1 MSRRVTS
8 AMDSRRDFLRLGT
21 GLILGCSADFGIR
34 SLTLEGAQSASL
46 ALNAWLRI
54 GTDGSVTIVVSQA
67 EMGQGIMSTLPAVLA
82 EELGADWDRV
92 KLEMSPVAQ
101 AYRNPRLQWQFTGN
115 SESTMSFFD
124 LMRQM
129 GASAREM
136 LIAAASKRWKV
147 DAASCSTDTG
157 LVLHTATHRKLSFGS
172 LAEAAAREQPP
183 KNPPLKPR
191 EQWKLLGKPLPR
203 VDNPAKVDGSTI
215 FGLDFKI
222 PEMVYAVIKNIPVF
236 GGKLSRIDR
245 SSVSGMP
252 GLIDVC
258 EVPGGVAVI
267 AASYWQGKQAADR
280 LRVDWD
286 EGPNA
291 DVSSDS
297 LNDRYREAMAA
308 GPWVLASAVGNANA
322 IDFLPAKFSSVKTA
336 EFSSQ
341 FLAHATMEPMHAT
354 ARVTSDSCEIW
365 APTQGQELA
374 QLVVSQAL
382 KLPKERV
389 QVHRTFLGGGFGRR
403 LTAEYVLQA
412 AVAAKICG
420 KPVKAVWSREEDM
433 RHDLYRPA
441 VLHNI
446 TAGINEN
453 GMPVACAHRLVSPSI
468 LQYVFPVAV
477 TKTYDPSCL
486 EGLLETNYRIP
497 NARFDFHLL
506 NVAVPTSVL
515 RTTGYGPNIFAI
527 ESFIDELAHDAK
539 KDPYLF
545 RRELLGANA
554 RALAVLD
561 LVVEKS
567 GWKNP
572 PPPGVFRGIAICE
585 AFHTHLAQVV
595 EISIEGKSVKVHRVV
610 SAADCGTTLN
620 PNIAANNIEGG
631 VAWGLSAAFKSEI
644 TFERG
649 RTVQSNW
656 HDYDIL
662 RLPEMPAVETYFI
675 DSGARPLGGT
685 GEVGPVTVVPAV
697 ANALFAA
704 TGERLRSLPLSR
716 HGFRISA

>member
-1 MSRRVTS
+1 MPGPVTNS
-8 AMDSRRDFLRLGT
+8 SDSRRDFLRLVA
-21 GLILGCSADFGIR
+21 GLVPGLVLGCVADLRIR
-34 SLTLEGAQSASL
+34 SLTLEAAESASL
-46 ALNAWLRI
+46 SLNAWLRI
-54 GTDGSVTIVVSQA
+54 ATDNTVTIVVSQA

-92 KLEMSPVAQ
+92 NLETSPVAE

-115 SESTMSFFD
+115 SESTMSFFE

-147 DAASCSTDTG
+147 DAASCSTDAG
-157 LVLHTATHRKLSFGS
+157 FVLHAATSRKLSFGS

-183 KNPPLKPR
+183 EKPPLKPR

-203 VDNPAKVDGSTI
+203 VDNPAKVDGSAV

-222 PEMVYAVIKNIPVF
+222 PGMVYAVIKNVPVF

-245 SSVSGMP
+245 SSVEAMP

-267 AASYWQGKQAADR
+267 AASYWQGKQAADQ
-280 LRVDWD
+280 LRITWE
-286 EGPNA
+286 EGTNG

-297 LNDRYREAMAA
+297 LNDRYREAMST
-308 GPWVLASAVGNANA
+308 GPWVLAGAVGNSNA
-322 IDFLPAKFSSVKTA
+322 IGRSHTSVPLDATVEAAAKAGDSLPAKFSSVKTA

-341 FLAHATMEPMHAT
+341 FLAHATMEPMNAT

-374 QLVVSQAL
+374 QLVVAQAL
-382 KLPKERV
+382 KLPKEKV

-403 LTAEYVLQA
+403 LTADYVLQA

-433 RHDLYRPA
+433 QHDLYRPA
-441 VLHNI
+441 VLHRI
-446 TAGINEN
+446 TAGVDEN

-497 NARFDFHLL
+497 HARFDFHLL

-515 RTTGYGPNIFAI
+515 RTTGYGPNIFAV

-545 RRELLGANA
+545 RRELLGDKA
-554 RALAVLD
+554 RAIAVLD
-561 LVVEKS
+561 LAAEKAR
-567 GWKNP
+567 WKTP
-572 PPPGVFRGIAICE
+572 PPPGVFRGIALCE

-595 EISIEGKSVKVHRVV
+595 EISVEGKSVKVHRVV

-620 PNIAANNIEGG
+620 PNI
-631 VAWGLSAAFKSEI
+631 
-644 TFERG
+644 
-649 RTVQSNW
+649 
-656 HDYDIL
+656 
-662 RLPEMPAVETYFI
+662 
-675 DSGARPLGGT
+675 
-685 GEVGPVTVVPAV
+685 
-697 ANALFAA
+697 
-704 TGERLRSLPLSR
+704 
-716 HGFRISA
+716 